1 MQKCTKNGEDYHTNM
16 QRMSVESSP
25 LLPSFTIAFVNCH
38 SGGRQG
44 TDLIALLNKLWVKG
58 TGIVVDLC
66 SQQEH
71 PHTNHDGE
79 LELVAMS
86 GPCQFACG
94 RCGCCEFHK
103 LGQASGV
110 KIELR
115 TTFCLSADGEGW
127 CEVVEDG
134 RVAHI
139 EVSRQGVMNTVLAE
153 K

>member
-25 LLPSFTIAFVNCH
+25 VLPSFTIAFVNC
-38 SGGRQG
+38 Q
-44 TDLIALLNKLWVKG
+44 
-58 TGIVVDLC
+58 
-66 SQQEH
+66 
-71 PHTNHDGE
+71 